1 MTEPPVARAS
11 DPAPEEATD
20 DGETRRAGRGLF
32 AIAGA
37 KVYFIITAYA
47 IQLALPR
54 ILGSPEDFGL
64 YAAALSAVSMLNMI
78 LIAATIQSVSK
89 FVSED
94 EEASPVLLRQGLR
107 IQLALGGL
115 LAGALFLA
123 APPLSTFLRD
133 EALVPLLRA
142 ASVVVFAYS
151 LYAAVVGS
159 LNGRHLFGHQA
170 RLDATFSTL
179 RTMGILGGAT
189 LGIGA
194 LGAMAG
200 FATAALCIMLVSLIV
215 VGRELVRK
223 TNAEPLPLK
232 RWLAFMAPIWGYQ
245 AFLNGCLQID
255 VQVMKKVVAELSMDA
270 GASAVEAAAAASTQ
284 VGFYRAAQTFAFVP
298 YQLILAMT
306 FVIFPMISRA
316 TAAGDAEGARRTIRG
331 SMRFSLLVLLSVA
344 APIAG
349 AADGVMRVAY
359 PEPYL
364 AGAPAL
370 GVLVFGLVAFALFVI
385 AATVLSSSGRPG
397 LAAAIAAFALLV
409 VVGANWLFIT
419 EAGAEGA
426 VLVAAASAT
435 TLGTTIACL
444 LAGGAVYLRFRAFLP
459 IPSIVRALL
468 AGAAGFAVAH
478 HVPHQTALMAVLALA
493 AGHLVYGLV
502 LVLLRELRAE
512 DFRTARSILLK
523 R

>member
-1 MTEPPVARAS
+1 MARVS
-11 DPAPEEATD
+11 DPGSEASD
-20 DGETRRAGRGLF
+20 DGEARRAGRGLF
-32 AIAGA
+32 AIASA
-37 KVYFIITAYA
+37 KVYFIVTAYA

-54 ILGSPEDFGL
+54 ILGSPEAFGL

-94 EEASPVLLRQGLR
+94 EDASPALLRQGLR
-107 IQLALGGL
+107 IQFALGGL

-123 APPLSTFLRD
+123 APSLSAFLRD
-133 EALVPLLRA
+133 DALVPLLRA
-142 ASVVVFAYS
+142 ASVVVFAYAI
-151 LYAAVVGS
+151 YAAVVGS
-159 LNGRHLFGHQA
+159 LNGRRLFGHQA
-170 RLDATFSTL
+170 RLDMGFSTL

-200 FATAALCIMLVSLIV
+200 FATAALCIMLVSLVV
-215 VGRELVRK
+215 VGRQLVRK
-223 TNAEPLPLK
+223 TDAEPLALK
-232 RWLAFMAPIWGYQ
+232 RWFAFMAPIWTYQ

-255 VQVMKKVVAELSMDA
+255 VQVLKKVVAELALGA
-270 GASAVEAAAAASTQ
+270 GASAAEAASTASTQ

-306 FVIFPMISRA
+306 FIIFPMISRA
-316 TAAGDAEGARRTIRG
+316 TAAGDGEAARRTIRG
-331 SMRFSLLVLLSVA
+331 SMRFSLLLLLSVA
-344 APIAG
+344 APVAG

-359 PEPYL
+359 PEEYL

-370 GVLVFGLVAFALFVI
+370 GILVFGLVAFALFVI

-397 LAAAIAAFALLV
+397 LAAAIAAVALV
-409 VVGANWLFIT
+409 VVVVANWVFIH
-419 EAGAEGA
+419 EAGAGGA

-435 TLGTTIACL
+435 TLGTTVACL
-444 LAGGAVYLRFRAFLP
+444 LAGAAVFVRFRALIPLP
-459 IPSIVRALL
+459 TVVRGML
-468 AGAAGFAVAH
+468 AGAIGFAAAH
-478 HVPHQTALMAVLALA
+478 HVPHETRLMAVAALA
-493 AGHLVYGLV
+493 AGFFAFALAL
-502 LVLLRELRAE
+502 LALREVRGE
-512 DFRTARSILLK
+512 DLRTARSILLN

>member
-1 MTEPPVARAS
+1 MARLS
-11 DPAPEEATD
+11 DPAAVASDE
-20 DGETRRAGRGLF
+20 GETRRAGRGLF

-37 KVYFIITAYA
+37 KIYFIVTAYA

-54 ILGSPEDFGL
+54 VLGSPEAFGL

-94 EEASPVLLRQGLR
+94 ERASPALLRQGLR
-107 IQLALGGL
+107 IQLGLGGL

-123 APPLSTFLRD
+123 APSVSTFLRD
-133 EALVPLLRA
+133 DALVPLLRA
-142 ASVVVFAYS
+142 ASVVVFAYA

-159 LNGRHLFGHQA
+159 LNGRRLFGHQA
-170 RLDATFSTL
+170 RLDMGFSTL
-179 RTMGILGGAT
+179 RTIGILGGAL
-189 LGIGA
+189 LGVGA

-200 FATAALCIMLVSLIV
+200 FAAAALCIMLASLVV
-215 VGRELVRK
+215 VGRELLRA
-223 TNAEPLPLK
+223 TDAAPLPLK
-232 RWLAFMAPIWGYQ
+232 RWFAFMAPIWAYQ

-255 VQVMKKVVAELSMDA
+255 VQVMKKVVAELALGA
-270 GASAVEAAAAASTQ
+270 GATAAEAATAASTQ
-284 VGFYRAAQTFAFVP
+284 VGLYRAAQTFAFVP

-306 FVIFPMISRA
+306 FIIFPLISRA
-316 TAAGDAEGARRTIRG
+316 TAAGDAEAAQRTIRG

-344 APIAG
+344 APVAG

-359 PEPYL
+359 PEEYL

-370 GVLVFGLVAFALFVI
+370 GILVFGLVAFALFVI

-397 LAAAIAAFALLV
+397 LAAAIAAIALLV
-409 VVGANWLFIT
+409 VVAANWFFLHR
-419 EAGAEGA
+419 AGAGGA
-426 VLVAAASAT
+426 VLVAAASGT

-444 LAGGAVYLRFRAFLP
+444 LAGAAVFLRFRAFIPLP
-459 IPSIVRALL
+459 TVVRGLL
-468 AGAAGFAVAH
+468 AGAVGFVVAH
-478 HVPHQTALMAVLALA
+478 HVPHETPLMAVAALA
-493 AGHLVYGLV
+493 AGFGAFAAALVV
-502 LVLLRELRAE
+502 FREVRGDDL
-512 DFRTARSILLK
+512 RTARSILLH

>member
-1 MTEPPVARAS
+1 MTEPRVARGS
-11 DPAPEEATD
+11 DPAPEARD

-37 KVYFIITAYA
+37 KIYFIVTAYA

-54 ILGSPEDFGL
+54 ILGSPEAFGL

-94 EEASPVLLRQGLR
+94 EEASPALLRQGLR

-123 APPLSTFLRD
+123 APPLSAFLRD
-133 EALVPLLRA
+133 DALVPLLRA
-142 ASVVVFAYS
+142 ASVVVFAYA

-159 LNGRHLFGHQA
+159 LNGRRLFGHQA
-170 RLDATFSTL
+170 KLDATFSTL
-179 RTMGILGGAT
+179 RTMGILGGAA

-200 FATAALCIMLVSLIV
+200 FAAAAVCIMLASLVV
-215 VGRELVRK
+215 VGRELAKK
-223 TNAEPLPLK
+223 TDAEPLPLK
-232 RWLAFMAPIWGYQ
+232 RWLAFMAPIWTYQ

-255 VQVMKKVVAELSMDA
+255 VQVMKKVVAELAMGA
-270 GASAVEAAAAASTQ
+270 GSSAAEAAAAASTQ

-306 FVIFPMISRA
+306 FIIFPLISRA
-316 TAAGDAEGARRTIRG
+316 TSAGDAEAARRTIRG

-344 APIAG
+344 APVAG

-359 PEPYL
+359 PEEYL

-370 GVLVFGLVAFALFVI
+370 GVLVFGLVAFAIFVI

-397 LAAAIAAFALLV
+397 LAAAIAAVALV
-409 VVGANWLFIT
+409 VVVVANWVFLHR
-419 EAGAEGA
+419 AGAGGA

-444 LAGGAVYLRFRAFLP
+444 LAGGAVFLRFRAFIPLP
-459 IPSIVRALL
+459 TIVRGLL
-468 AGAAGFAVAH
+468 AGAIAFAVAH
-478 HVPHQTALMAVLALA
+478 HVPHATRLMAVVALA
-493 AGHLVYGLV
+493 AGFAAFGLA
-502 LVLLRELRAE
+502 LFALREVRRE
-512 DFRTARSILLK
+512 DLRTARSILSN

>member
-1 MTEPPVARAS
+1 MARAS
-11 DPAPEEATD
+11 DPAPEASD

-37 KVYFIITAYA
+37 KIYFIITAYS

-54 ILGSPEDFGL
+54 ILGSPEAFGL

-94 EEASPVLLRQGLR
+94 EKASPALLRQGLR
-107 IQLALGGL
+107 IQLGLGGL

-123 APPLSTFLRD
+123 APPLSAFLRD
-133 EALVPLLRA
+133 DALVPLLRA
-142 ASVVVFAYS
+142 ASVVVFAYAV
-151 LYAAVVGS
+151 YAAVVGS
-159 LNGRHLFGHQA
+159 LNGRRLFGHQA
-170 RLDATFSTL
+170 RLDMGFSTL

-200 FATAALCIMLVSLIV
+200 FAAAALCIMLISLVV

-223 TNAEPLPLK
+223 TDAEPLPLK
-232 RWLAFMAPIWGYQ
+232 RWFAFMAPIWTYQ

-255 VQVMKKVVAELSMDA
+255 VQVLKKVVAELA
-270 GASAVEAAAAASTQ
+270 LGTGATAAEAATTASTQ

-306 FVIFPMISRA
+306 FVIFPLISRA
-316 TAAGDAEGARRTIRG
+316 TAAGDAEAARRTIRG

-344 APIAG
+344 APVAG

-359 PEPYL
+359 PEEYL

-397 LAAAIAAFALLV
+397 LAAGIAAIALGV
-409 VVGANWLFIT
+409 VVVANWFFIH
-419 EAGAEGA
+419 EAGAGGA

-444 LAGGAVYLRFRAFLP
+444 LAGGAVFVSFKAF
-459 IPSIVRALL
+459 IPLATVVRGLL
-468 AGAAGFAVAH
+468 AGAIGFAVADY
-478 HVPHQTALMAVLALA
+478 VPHETRLMAVVALA
-493 AGHLVYGLV
+493 AGFVAFGLALVS
-502 LVLLRELRAE
+502 LREVRGDDL
-512 DFRTARSILLK
+512 RTARSILLN

>member
-1 MTEPPVARAS
+1 MARAS
-11 DPAPEEATD
+11 DPAPEASD

-37 KVYFIITAYA
+37 KIYFIITAYA

-54 ILGSPEDFGL
+54 ILGSPEAFGL

-94 EEASPVLLRQGLR
+94 EEASPALLRQGLR
-107 IQLALGGL
+107 IQLGLGGL
-115 LAGALFLA
+115 LAGALFLT
-123 APPLSTFLRD
+123 APPLAAFLRD
-133 EALVPLLRA
+133 DALVPLLRA
-142 ASVVVFAYS
+142 ASVVVFAYA

-159 LNGRHLFGHQA
+159 LNGRRLFGLQA
-170 RLDATFSTL
+170 RLDMGFSTL

-200 FATAALCIMLVSLIV
+200 FATAAMCIMLASLVV

-223 TNAEPLPLK
+223 TDAEPLPLK
-232 RWLAFMAPIWGYQ
+232 RWFAFMAPIWTYQ

-255 VQVMKKVVAELSMDA
+255 VQVMKKVVAELALGA
-270 GASAVEAAAAASTQ
+270 GSTAAEAATAASTQ

-306 FVIFPMISRA
+306 FIIFPMISRA
-316 TAAGDAEGARRTIRG
+316 TAAGDAEAAQRTIRG
-331 SMRFSLLVLLSVA
+331 SMRFSLLLLLSVA
-344 APIAG
+344 APVAG

-359 PEPYL
+359 PEEYL

-385 AATVLSSSGRPG
+385 AATVLSSAGRPG
-397 LAAAIAAFALLV
+397 LAAAIAAIALV
-409 VVGANWLFIT
+409 VVVVANWLFIN
-419 EAGAEGA
+419 EAGAGGA

-444 LAGGAVYLRFRAFLP
+444 LAGGAVFISFKAF
-459 IPSIVRALL
+459 IPMATIVRGLL

-478 HVPHQTALMAVLALA
+478 FVPHESRLMALVALA
-493 AGHLVYGLV
+493 AGFVAFGLALVV
-502 LVLLRELRAE
+502 LREVRGE
-512 DFRTARSILLK
+512 DLRTARSILLN

>member
-1 MTEPPVARAS
+1 MTRETPS
-11 DPAPEEATD
+11 APEASR
-20 DGETRRAGRGLF
+20 GETRRAGRGLF

-37 KVYFIITAYA
+37 KVFFILTAYG

-54 ILGSPEDFGL
+54 LLGSPEAFGL

-94 EEASPVLLRQGLR
+94 EVGSPVLLRQGLR
-107 IQLALGGL
+107 IQLTVGGL
-115 LAGALFLA
+115 LAGGLFVA
-123 APPLSTFLRD
+123 APLLASFLRD
-133 EALVPLLRA
+133 DALVPLLRA

-151 LYAAVVGS
+151 LYAAVVGN
-159 LNGRHLFGHQA
+159 LNGRHLFVHQA

-179 RTMGILGGAT
+179 RTVGILGGAT
-189 LGIGA
+189 LGFGA
-194 LGAMAG
+194 LGAMGG
-200 FATAALCIMLVSLIV
+200 FAAAALTIMVVALVAVSDQLTTV
-215 VGRELVRK
+215 PRGSSPASHRV
-223 TNAEPLPLK
+223 PLK
-232 RWLAFMAPIWGYQ
+232 RWLGFMAPIWAYQ

-255 VQVMKKVVAELSMDA
+255 VQVLKKAVAELSAEA
-270 GASAVEAAAAASTQ
+270 GTTAEAAAAVASTQ

-306 FVIFPMISRA
+306 FVIFPIISRA
-316 TAAGDAEGARRTIRG
+316 TSAGDADAARRTIRG
-331 SMRFSLLVLLSVA
+331 AMRFSFLVLLSVA

-359 PEPYL
+359 PEEYL

-385 AATVLSSSGRPG
+385 AATVLSSAGQPG
-397 LAAAIAAFALLV
+397 VAATIAALALGV
-409 VVGANWLFIT
+409 VVVANWFFIHQ
-419 EAGAEGA
+419 AGPGPSS
-426 VLVAAASAT
+426 LVAAASAT

-444 LAGGAVYLRFRAFLP
+444 LAGGTVYYRFRAFLP
-459 IPSIVRALL
+459 PASLVRGLL
-468 AGAAGFAVAH
+468 AGAVGFGVAH
-478 HVPHQTALMAVLALA
+478 YVPHQTRPMAVVALA
-493 AGHLVYGLV
+493 AGFVAFAAALF
-502 LVLLRELRAE
+502 LLRELTGR
-512 DFRTARSILLK
+512 DLRTARSILVQ